1 MISPHPPALDLGLLP
16 STPPWEH
23 RTGRVGGLVE
33 RRPELFPQGNS
44 RKCSPRVFFFFGK
57 SSCLVLQLPL
67 YKEGPVLSLSPPLL
81 LDQDCP
87 DHGLTWPNSQ
97 LSPAGAHSLN
107 GFATSS
113 LFPSLQL
120 QATRSLTVLLKPCL
134 AGEGAVNPALYQESC
149 GRPGRCGPGVAVTLV
164 PMLVP
169 GTFSS

>member
-67 YKEGPVLSLSPPLL
+67 YKEGPVLSLSPPLW

-87 DHGLTWPNSQ
+87 GQGSTRPNSQ
-97 LSPAGAHSLN
+97 LSPAGALSLC
-107 GFATSS
+107 GCTTSS

-134 AGEGAVNPALYQESC
+134 AGEGAINPSLFQESC
-149 GRPGRCGPGVAVTLV
+149 SRPCRCGPGAAVALV
-164 PMLVP
+164 PKLVP
-169 GTFSS
+169 GTFLS